1 MNKLELIGTDTYV
14 YYEKLPSGLDIYLLP
29 YQNKNNYFMSYF
41 TKFGSVNLEFVPNG
55 EKKFIK
61 VPEGIAHFLE
71 HKMFEQEDGEAPFE
85 FFAKSGTGCNASTGF
100 KATRYIVYGTNN
112 LEENLE
118 YLLKYINNPYFT
130 DENVEKEKGIIA
142 EEIKMYDDNP
152 EWVLTEEVQKALFK
166 NHPIRND
173 IAGYIDTIEKITKEQ
188 LYQCYNTFYQPSN
201 MGLVIGGNFE
211 PNEVIDIIKNNTY
224 LKDKTKTQLPK
235 VKDVIEPLKVNKS
248 FVEIPFHNV
257 TNPKAGYAIKLP
269 IKGMSK
275 EKLYEYNI
283 YIGMILNILFG
294 SSSKFREDMMSN
306 NLLNSLILERTIVDD
321 YLIITFWI
329 ESNDPKTLIKKIKEQ
344 FDHCQI
350 SEEEINRCKKV
361 WISSEVIMTDNI
373 EITVDNIIN
382 DLIEYGNI
390 IPDKITVIRNM
401 NLEKLNK
408 IRKKFDF
415 ENSSTVILL
424 PEENEQVTS

>member
-100 KATRYIVYGTNN
+100 KATRYIVYGTND

-130 DENVEKEKGIIA
+130 DENVEKEKGIIV

>member
-1 MNKLELIGTDTYV
+1 
-14 YYEKLPSGLDIYLLP
+14 
-29 YQNKNNYFMSYF
+29 
-41 TKFGSVNLEFVPNG
+41 
-55 EKKFIK
+55 
-61 VPEGIAHFLE
+61 
-71 HKMFEQEDGEAPFE
+71 MFEQEDGEAPFE

-100 KATRYIVYGTNN
+100 KATRYIVYGTND

>member
-14 YYEKLPSGLDIYLLP
+14 YYEKLPSGLDIYLLS

-152 EWVLTEEVQKALFK
+152 EWILTEEVQKALFK

>member
-152 EWVLTEEVQKALFK
+152 EWILTEEVQKALFK

-224 LKDKTKTQLPK
+224 LKDKTKTPLPK
-235 VKDVIEPLKVNKS
+235 VKDVIEPLKVNQS

-424 PEENEQVTS
+424 PEEKEQVTS

>member
-100 KATRYIVYGTNN
+100 KATRYIVYGTND

-211 PNEVIDIIKNNTY
+211 PNEVIDIVKNNTY

-235 VKDVIEPLKVNKS
+235 VKDVIEPLKVNQS

-257 TNPKAGYAIKLP
+257 TNPKAGYAVKLP

-424 PEENEQVTS
+424 PEEKEQVTS

>member
-71 HKMFEQEDGEAPFE
+71 HKMFEQEDGEVPFE

-152 EWVLTEEVQKALFK
+152 EWILTEEVQKALFK

-224 LKDKTKTQLPK
+224 LKDKTKTPLPK

-344 FDHCQI
+344 FDRCQI

>member
-152 EWVLTEEVQKALFK
+152 EWILTEEVQKALFK

>member
-100 KATRYIVYGTNN
+100 KATRYIVYGTND

-224 LKDKTKTQLPK
+224 LKDKTKTELPK

>member
-100 KATRYIVYGTNN
+100 KATRYIVYGTND

>member
-152 EWVLTEEVQKALFK
+152 EWILTEEVQKALFK

-224 LKDKTKTQLPK
+224 LKDKTKTPLPK

>member
-55 EKKFIK
+55 EKNFIK